1 MLRTA
6 WTERDER
13 AYEEFVQRIGE
24 SDCRNVH
31 DCLTDARSNPLYRA
45 SNPAGMHFYADC
57 ADLPYMLRAY
67 FAWKNGL
74 PFSYSTAVSPAG
86 YSEDIR
92 YNEVGNRISSRR
104 DLTGPEIDGRRA
116 IPQMMVAV
124 TSAHY
129 RYAPNYAGKL
139 LPDHYPVKISRES
152 IKPGTILYDPHGHLA
167 VVYKVTPEG
176 RIHFIDAHPDNS
188 LTRGVY
194 GKAYKRDRPAVGA
207 GFKRWRPQTLVG
219 ATQRA

>member
-1 MLRTA
+1 MKAVLACCLFVTAQLVSTAGAQEGLQPANFRPSETVTDVSAAAPPASEPADPATQPPPSAAEAVSANPSWRVLRTA

-31 DCLTDARSNPLYRA
+31 DCLTDAKSNPLYRA
-45 SNPAGMHFYADC
+45 SNPPGMHFYSDC

-116 IPQMMVAV
+116 VPQMMVAV

-129 RYAPNYAGKL
+129 RYAPNYSGNPL
-139 LPDHYPVKISRES
+139 LT
-152 IKPGTILYDPHGHLA
+152 TI
-167 VVYKVTPEG
+167 
-176 RIHFIDAHPDNS
+176 
-188 LTRGVY
+188 
-194 GKAYKRDRPAVGA
+194 
-207 GFKRWRPQTLVG
+207 Q
-219 ATQRA
+219 